1 MKAFLAQDVAGLLV
15 RDPKLMARYK
25 RAAAEEKLIAKSKDG
40 KNWVLVLD
48 DELAQMLEKKGL
60 KPVPWEGA

>member
-15 RDPKLMARYK
+15 SDPKLMERYK
-25 RAAAEEKLIAKSKDG
+25 RAAAEEKLIAKSKGG

-48 DELAQMLEKKGL
+48 DELARLLAQKGL
-60 KPVPWEGA
+60 KPVPWEDA